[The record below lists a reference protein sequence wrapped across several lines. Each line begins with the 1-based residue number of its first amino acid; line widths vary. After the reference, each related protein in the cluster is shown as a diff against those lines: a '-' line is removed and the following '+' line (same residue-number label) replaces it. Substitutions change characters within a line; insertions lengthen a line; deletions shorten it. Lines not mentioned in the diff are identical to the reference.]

1 MIFTETKLKGAYIV
15 QLERIKDER
24 GFFARA
30 WCKKEFEQHGLISRL
45 VQCNFHFNGK
55 RGVLRGMH
63 YQIAPNEETKLVR
76 CTKGS
81 IYDVII
87 DLRPNS
93 STYKQWIGVELNAK
107 NRHMLFV
114 PEGFAH
120 GYQTLVND
128 TEVFY
133 QVSEFYYPEAERG
146 VRWNDP
152 VFGVEWPI
160 TDNLKISE
168 KDENQPDYVEMRRN

>member
-1 MIFTETKLKGAYIV
+1 MIFTETKLEGAYII

-24 GFFARA
+24 GFFSRA

-45 VQCNFHFNGK
+45 VQCNFYFNRK

-76 CTKGS
+76 CAKGS
-81 IYDVII
+81 IYDAII

-93 STYKQWIGVELNAK
+93 STYKQWIGVELNAE
-107 NRHMLFV
+107 NRYMLFV

-128 TEVFY
+128 TEVFC

-152 VFGVEWPI
+152 VFGIEWPI

-168 KDENQPDYVEMRRN
+168 KDENRPDYVETRRN

>member
-1 MIFTETKLKGAYIV
+1 MIFTETKLKGAYII
-15 QLERIKDER
+15 QLERIEDER
-24 GFFARA
+24 GFFSRA
-30 WCKKEFEQHGLISRL
+30 WCKKEFEQRGLISRL
-45 VQCNFHFNGK
+45 VQCNFYFNRK

-81 IYDVII
+81 IYDAII

-93 STYKQWIGVELNAK
+93 STYKQWIGVELNAE
-107 NRHMLFV
+107 NRYMLFV

-128 TEVFY
+128 TEVFC
-133 QVSEFYYPEAERG
+133 QVSEFYCPEAERG

-152 VFGVEWPI
+152 VFGIEWPI

-168 KDENQPDYVEMRRN
+168 KDENRPDYVETRRN

>member
-1 MIFTETKLKGAYIV
+1 MIFIETKLKGAYII

-24 GFFARA
+24 GFFSRA
-30 WCKKEFEQHGLISRL
+30 WCKKEFDQHGLISRL
-45 VQCNFHFNGK
+45 VQCNFYFNRK

-81 IYDVII
+81 IYDAII

-93 STYKQWIGVELNAK
+93 STYKQWIGVELNAE
-107 NRHMLFV
+107 NRKMLFV
-114 PEGFAH
+114 PRGFAH

-128 TEVFY
+128 TEVFC

-152 VFGVEWPI
+152 VFGIEWPI
-160 TDNLKISE
+160 TENLKISE
-168 KDENQPDYVEMRRN
+168 KDENRPDYVETRRN